1 MYLPHVSAPS
11 KIHSG
16 FFIIADISGY
26 TGFVTGT
33 ELEHAQSIVEELT
46 KLILDHI
53 QSPMKVVKLEGD
65 AVFYYVPAK
74 MLPDAERLLEH
85 IESCYYDF
93 IGQILKIKRLT
104 SCQCRACASMHTL
117 DLKFFA
123 HYGDY
128 MIQKVPGTAED
139 IVGRDIILL
148 HRLLKNTVTEKM
160 GLRGYALLTNACL
173 EQMGKLSSII
183 PHKET
188 YEHIGEVKGGVFD
201 LHAYEQKLRET
212 KRVYLEAKD
221 ADYVFERV
229 VKTTPELLWSYII
242 EPQKRV
248 QWQQIKK
255 VTNTH
260 NNSGRMG
267 VDASFHCDHGSF
279 SRITRVLDWRPFH
292 YMSNISVHSFHW
304 LPFKAPPAEGIYEF
318 IPVDAEHTKISMR
331 LRSLNRSWF
340 NMLIVR
346 LFMKRMLNK
355 ENKAEFNKLDEVLL
369 ELNSNKA

>member
-1 MYLPHVSAPS
+1 MYLPYVSAPS

-65 AVFYYVPAK
+65 AVFYYVPAE

-93 IGQILKIKRLT
+93 ISQILKIKRLT

-123 HYGDY
+123 HYGEY

-148 HRLLKNTVTEKM
+148 HRLLKNTVTEKL
-160 GLRGYALLTNACL
+160 GLRGYALLTDQCL
-173 EQMGKLSSII
+173 ERIDKLSSITA
-183 PHKET
+183 HTES

-201 LHAYEQKLRET
+201 LRAYEQKLRET

-221 ADYVFERV
+221 ADYIFERV
-229 VKTTPELLWSYII
+229 VKTSPELLWSYII

-248 QWQQIKK
+248 QWQHIKK

-267 VDASFHCDHGSF
+267 VDAGFHCDHGSF

-292 YMSNISVHSFHW
+292 YMSNTSVHSFRW
-304 LPFKAPPAEGIYEF
+304 LPFKAPAVQGIYEF
-318 IPVDAEHTKISMR
+318 IPVDTEHTKISMR
-331 LRSLNRSWF
+331 LRSLNRNWF

-346 LFMKRMLNK
+346 LFMKRMLDK
-355 ENKAEFNKLDEVLL
+355 ENRTEFNELDKVLL
-369 ELNSNKA
+369 ELER